1 MTKNKKIKLL
11 SNEVNALQQK
21 LNCLS
26 KTGNNKTAGLLEDYN
41 KNISR
46 IINELE
52 LEKMQYKNLREEIE
66 KSKNK
71 YEMLYRNIFKKFKK
85 RKLGL

>member
-11 SNEVNALQQK
+11 SNEVKTLQQK
-21 LNCLS
+21 LNRLS
-26 KTGNNKTAGLLEDYN
+26 KTENNKTAGLLEDYN
-41 KNISR
+41 KNISH

-71 YEMLYRNIFKKFKK
+71 YEMLYHNIFKKFKK

>member
-11 SNEVNALQQK
+11 SNEVNVLQQK

>member
-26 KTGNNKTAGLLEDYN
+26 KTENNKTAGLLEDYN

-52 LEKMQYKNLREEIE
+52 LEKMEYKNLREEIE
-66 KSKNK
+66 KSKNR

>member
-11 SNEVNALQQK
+11 SNEVKTLQQK
-21 LNCLS
+21 LNRLS
-26 KTGNNKTAGLLEDYN
+26 KTENNKTAGLLEDYN
-41 KNISR
+41 KNISH

-71 YEMLYRNIFKKFKK
+71 YEMLYF
-85 RKLGL
+85 